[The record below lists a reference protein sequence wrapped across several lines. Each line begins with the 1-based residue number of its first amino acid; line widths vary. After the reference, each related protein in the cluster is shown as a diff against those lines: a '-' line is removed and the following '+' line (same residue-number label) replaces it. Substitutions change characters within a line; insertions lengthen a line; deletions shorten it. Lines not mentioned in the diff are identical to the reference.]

1 VIAMAVIDSDAHVL
15 ETERTW
21 DYMLESER
29 AFKPR
34 IVATPEDESSGGE
47 SWFIDGVYLGKAR
60 NVGHDTS
67 REAREMGDIQARLKH
82 MDELDVDIQVLY
94 PTIFL
99 RPYTK
104 RPELELAVTRSYNRW
119 LIDIWKRAPE
129 RLRWTAVLPLLTM
142 DKALEE
148 ARFAKENG
156 ACGIFIRG
164 LEGDKRLSD
173 AYFFPLYEEAGRLDL
188 PVCVHSATGSFAV
201 HDFFADENGFSK
213 FKLAVVGS
221 FHALVFNEIPDKFP
235 KTKFAFIE
243 VSSQWVPYV
252 IHDFA
257 RRFERRGVKIDKG
270 DVLKKNRIYV
280 ACQTD
285 DDLSYVLKYAGE
297 DHLVIGTDYG
307 HNDTSSEILALRKL
321 KENGA
326 VPPRIVNKIL
336 DDNARALYGL

>member
-1 VIAMAVIDSDAHVL
+1 MAVIDSDAHVL
-15 ETERTW
+15 ETDRTW

-29 AFKPR
+29 PLKPK

-47 SWFIDGVYLGKAR
+47 SWFIDGIYLGKAR

-67 REAREMGDIQARLKH
+67 RESREMDDIQARLKH
-82 MDELDVDIQVLY
+82 MDGLGVDVQVLY

-104 RPELELAVTRSYNRW
+104 RPEVELALTRSYNRW
-119 LIDIWKRAPE
+119 LVDIWQRATE

-173 AYFFPLYEEAGRLDL
+173 SYFFPLYDEAAKLGL
-188 PVCVHSATGSFAV
+188 PICVHSATGSFAV
-201 HDFFADENGFSK
+201 HDFFLDECGFSK
-213 FKLAVVGS
+213 FKLAVVSS
-221 FHALVFNEIPDKFP
+221 FHSLIFNEIPDRFS

-243 VSSQWVPYV
+243 VSSQWVPYA

-257 RRFERRGVKIDKG
+257 RRLERKGRKVDKR
-270 DVLKKNRIYV
+270 DVLRRNRIYV

-285 DDLSYVLKYAGE
+285 DDLAYVLKYSGE

-321 KENGA
+321 KEDGS
-326 VPPRIVNKIL
+326 VPPEVVHKIL

>member
-1 VIAMAVIDSDAHVL
+1 
-15 ETERTW
+15 
-21 DYMLESER
+21 MLESER
-29 AFKPR
+29 DLRPR
-34 IVATPEDESSGGE
+34 VVATPDNETSGGE
-47 SWFIDGVYLGKAR
+47 SWLIDGIYIGKAR
-60 NVGHDTS
+60 NVGHDTAKA
-67 REAREMGDIQARLKH
+67 AREMDDIGARLKH
-82 MDELDVDIQVLY
+82 MDDLGVDVQVLY

-99 RPYTK
+99 RPFTR
-104 RPELELAVTRSYNRW
+104 RPELELAITRSYNRW

-129 RLRWTAVLPLLTM
+129 RLRWVAVLPLLSM

-173 AYFFPLYEEAGRLDL
+173 AHFFPLYEEAGRLDL

-201 HDFFADENGFSK
+201 HDFFLDECGFSK

-221 FHALVFNEIPDKFP
+221 FHTLIFNNIPDKFP
-235 KTKFAFIE
+235 RTKFAFVE
-243 VSSQWVPYV
+243 VSSQWVPYA

-257 RRFERRGVKIDKG
+257 RRKERSGVRVDKS
-270 DVLKKNRIYV
+270 DVLRENRIYV

-285 DDLSYVLKYAGE
+285 DDLPYVLKYAGE
-297 DHLVIGTDYG
+297 NHLVIGTDYG
-307 HNDTSSEILALRKL
+307 HNDTSAELLALRKL
-321 KENGA
+321 KEDGA
-326 VPPRIVNKIL
+326 VPPHVVNKIL

>member
-1 VIAMAVIDSDAHVL
+1 MAVIDSDAHVL

-21 DYMLESER
+21 AYMLESECALR
-29 AFKPR
+29 PR

-47 SWFIDGVYLGKAR
+47 SWFVDGVYVGKAR

-67 REAREMGDIQARLKH
+67 KESREMEDLEARLKH
-82 MDELDVDIQVLY
+82 MDELGVDIQVLY

-104 RPELELAVTRSYNRW
+104 RPDLELAVTRSYNRW
-119 LIDIWKRAPE
+119 LVDIWKYAPE
-129 RLRWTAVLPLLTM
+129 RLRWVAVLPLLTM

-156 ACGIFIRG
+156 ACGIFMRG
-164 LEGDKRLSD
+164 LEGDKTLSH
-173 AYFFPLYEEAGRLDL
+173 AHFFPLYEEAGRLDM

-201 HDFFADENGFSK
+201 HDFFLDECGFSK

-221 FHALVFNEIPDKFP
+221 FHSFIFNEIPEKFP
-235 KTKFAFIE
+235 QTKFAFIE
-243 VSSQWVPYV
+243 VSSQWVPYAV
-252 IHDFA
+252 HDFA
-257 RRFERRGVKIDKG
+257 RRFERRGIKVDKG
-270 DVLKKNRIYV
+270 DVLRKNRIYV

-285 DDLSYVLKYAGE
+285 DDLPYVLKYAGE

-307 HNDTSSEILALRKL
+307 HNDTASEILALRKL
-321 KENGA
+321 REDGT
-326 VPPRIVNKIL
+326 VSPEIVNKIL

>member
-1 VIAMAVIDSDAHVL
+1 MAVIDSDAHVL

-29 AFKPR
+29 EYKPR
-34 IVATPEDESSGGE
+34 VVATPDDPSSGGE
-47 SWFIDGVYLGKAR
+47 SWLVDGVYIGKAR
-60 NVGHDTS
+60 NVGHETPK
-67 REAREMGDIQARLKH
+67 EAREMDDISARLRH
-82 MDELDVDIQVLY
+82 MDELDVDVQVLY

-99 RPYTK
+99 RPFTR
-104 RPELELAVTRSYNRW
+104 RPELEWAVTRSYNRW
-119 LIDIWKRAPE
+119 LVDIWKRAPE
-129 RLRWTAVLPLLTM
+129 RLRWVAVLPLLSM

-156 ACGIFIRG
+156 ACGIFMRG

-173 AYFFPLYEEAGRLDL
+173 PHFFPLYEAAGRLDL

-201 HDFFADENGFSK
+201 HDFFLNECGFSK

-221 FHALVFNEIPDKFP
+221 FHALIFHEIPEKFP
-235 KTKFAFIE
+235 LTKFAFIE
-243 VSSQWVPYV
+243 VSSQWVPYA

-257 RRFERRGVKIDKG
+257 RRFERAGKKVDKG
-270 DVLKKNRIYV
+270 EVLRKSRIYV

-285 DDLSYVLKYAGE
+285 DDLPYVLKYTGE

-321 KENGA
+321 REDGA
-326 VPPRIVNKIL
+326 VPPQIVNKIL

>member
-1 VIAMAVIDSDAHVL
+1 MAVIDSDAHVL

-29 AFKPR
+29 QYKPR
-34 IVATPEDESSGGE
+34 VVATPDDPSSGGE
-47 SWFIDGVYLGKAR
+47 SWLVDGVYIGKAR
-60 NVGHDTS
+60 NVGHETPK
-67 REAREMGDIQARLKH
+67 EAREMDDISARLRH
-82 MDELDVDIQVLY
+82 MDELDVDVQVLY

-99 RPYTK
+99 RPFTR
-104 RPELELAVTRSYNRW
+104 RPELEWAVTRSYNRW
-119 LIDIWKRAPE
+119 LVDIWKRAPE
-129 RLRWTAVLPLLTM
+129 RLRWVAVLPLLSM

-156 ACGIFIRG
+156 ACGIFMRG

-173 AYFFPLYEEAGRLDL
+173 PHFFPLYEAAGRLDL

-201 HDFFADENGFSK
+201 HDFFLNECGFSK

-221 FHALVFNEIPDKFP
+221 FHSLIFHEIPEKFP
-235 KTKFAFIE
+235 LTKFAFIE
-243 VSSQWVPYV
+243 VSSQWVPYA

-257 RRFERRGVKIDKG
+257 RRFERAGKKVDKG
-270 DVLKKNRIYV
+270 EVLRKSRIYV

-285 DDLSYVLKYAGE
+285 DDLPYVLKYTGE

-321 KENGA
+321 REDGA
-326 VPPRIVNKIL
+326 VPPQIVNKIL

>member
-1 VIAMAVIDSDAHVL
+1 
-15 ETERTW
+15 
-21 DYMLESER
+21 MLESER
-29 AFKPR
+29 DLRPR
-34 IVATPEDESSGGE
+34 VVATPDNETSGGE
-47 SWFIDGVYLGKAR
+47 SWLIDGIYIGKAR
-60 NVGHDTS
+60 NVGHDTAKA
-67 REAREMGDIQARLKH
+67 AREMDDIGARLKH
-82 MDELDVDIQVLY
+82 MDDLGVDVQVLY

-99 RPYTK
+99 RPFTR
-104 RPELELAVTRSYNRW
+104 RPELELAITRSYNRW

-129 RLRWTAVLPLLTM
+129 RLRWVAVLPLLSM

-173 AYFFPLYEEAGRLDL
+173 AHFFPLYEEAGRLDL

-201 HDFFADENGFSK
+201 HDFFLDECGFSK

-221 FHALVFNEIPDKFP
+221 FHTLIFNNIPDKFP
-235 KTKFAFIE
+235 RTKFAFVE
-243 VSSQWVPYV
+243 VSSQWVPYA

-257 RRFERRGVKIDKG
+257 RRKERNGVRVDKS
-270 DVLKKNRIYV
+270 DVLRKNRIYV

-285 DDLSYVLKYAGE
+285 DDLPYVLKYAGE
-297 DHLVIGTDYG
+297 NHLVIGTDYG
-307 HNDTSSEILALRKL
+307 HNDTSAELLALRKL
-321 KENGA
+321 KEEGD
-326 VPPRIVNKIL
+326 VPPHVVNKIL

>member
-1 VIAMAVIDSDAHVL
+1 MAIIDSDAHVL

-29 AFKPR
+29 ALKPR
-34 IVATPEDESSGGE
+34 IVATPNDPSSGGE
-47 SWFIDGVYLGKAR
+47 SWFIDGIYQGKAR
-60 NVGHDTS
+60 NVGHDTAKA
-67 REAREMGDIQARLKH
+67 AREMDDINARLKH
-82 MDELDVDIQVLY
+82 MDELGIDVQVLY

-99 RPYTK
+99 RPFTR

-129 RLRWTAVLPLLTM
+129 RLRWTAVLPLLSM

-148 ARFAKENG
+148 ARFAKANG
-156 ACGIFIRG
+156 ACGIFMRG

-173 AYFFPLYEEAGRLDL
+173 SYFFPLYEEAGRLDL
-188 PVCVHSATGSFAV
+188 PLCVHSATGSFAV
-201 HDFFADENGFSK
+201 HDFFLDECGFSK
-213 FKLAVVGS
+213 FKLAVVSS
-221 FHALVFNEIPDKFP
+221 FHTLIFNEIPAKFP
-235 KTKFAFIE
+235 HTKFAFIE
-243 VSSQWVPYV
+243 VSSQWVPYA

-257 RRFERRGVKIDKG
+257 RRRERGGTKVDKG
-270 DVLKKNRIYV
+270 EVLRKNRIYV

-285 DDLSYVLKYAGE
+285 DDLPYVLKYAGD

-321 KENGA
+321 KEDGA
-326 VPPRIVNKIL
+326 VPPHVVNKIL

>member
-1 VIAMAVIDSDAHVL
+1 MAVIDSDAHVL

-29 AFKPR
+29 DLRPR
-34 IVATPEDESSGGE
+34 IVATPNDPSSGGE
-47 SWFIDGVYLGKAR
+47 SWFIDGIYQGKAR
-60 NVGHDTS
+60 NVGHDTAK
-67 REAREMGDIQARLKH
+67 EAREMDDISARLKH
-82 MDELDVDIQVLY
+82 MDELGIDVQVLY

-99 RPYTK
+99 RPFTR
-104 RPELELAVTRSYNRW
+104 RPELELAITRSYNRW
-119 LIDIWKRAPE
+119 LVDIWKRAPE
-129 RLRWTAVLPLLTM
+129 RLRWTAVLPLLSM

-156 ACGIFIRG
+156 ACGIFMRG

-173 AYFFPLYEEAGRLDL
+173 AHFFPLYEEAGRLDL
-188 PVCVHSATGSFAV
+188 PICVHSATGSFAV
-201 HDFFADENGFSK
+201 HDFFLDECGFSK
-213 FKLAVVGS
+213 FKLAVVSS
-221 FHALVFNEIPDKFP
+221 FHTLIFNNIPDKFP
-235 KTKFAFIE
+235 RTKFAFIE
-243 VSSQWVPYV
+243 VSSQWVPYA

-257 RRFERRGVKIDKG
+257 RRRERSGTKVDKSQ
-270 DVLKKNRIYV
+270 VLRKNRIYV

-285 DDLSYVLKYAGE
+285 DDLPYVLKYAGD

-321 KENGA
+321 KEDGA
-326 VPPRIVNKIL
+326 VAPKIVNKIL